1 MASSRSSSASFSTDR
16 YSGAWARVA
25 AAILE
30 SDGALPAYV
39 RRAIARGDAPPE
51 LHALATKVRREA
63 YRIVDRDIEGFDADT
78 VYEVT
83 LAAALDEAER
93 RRKAALR
100 AIG

>member
-1 MASSRSSSASFSTDR
+1 VASSRSSSASFSTDHHA
-16 YSGAWARVA
+16 GAWARVA
-25 AAILE
+25 TAILE
-30 SDGALPAYV
+30 SDGVLPAYV

-51 LHALATKVRREA
+51 LHALAAKVRREA
-63 YRIVDRDIEGFDADT
+63 YRIVDRDIEGLDADT

-83 LAAALDEAER
+83 LAAALDEAQR

>member
-1 MASSRSSSASFSTDR
+1 VASSRSSSVSSSTDR

-30 SDGALPAYV
+30 SDGVLPAYV
-39 RRAIARGDAPPE
+39 RRAIARGDDPPE
-51 LHALATKVRREA
+51 LHELAMKVRREA
-63 YRIVDRDIEGFDADT
+63 HRIVDRDIDGLDADT

-83 LAAALDEAER
+83 LAAALAEAER
-93 RRKAALR
+93 RRTAALR